1 VADIVRLVVMERCEA
16 SVARRR
22 GVWIW
27 RTVML
32 RTSAPTAVRGVE
44 EVRIVL
50 HCMSPCI
57 EEISMWPFWSGQEGL
72 THARSCSSRQDTFQ
86 HILIR

>member
-1 VADIVRLVVMERCEA
+1 MADIVRLVVMERCEA

-22 GVWIW
+22 GVWGR

-32 RTSAPTAVRGVE
+32 GTSAPTAVRGVE

-50 HCMSPCI
+50 HCMPPCI
-57 EEISMWPFWSGQEGL
+57 EEISMWPFWSGAGGVGTCEE
-72 THARSCSSRQDTFQ
+72 C
-86 HILIR
+86 